1 MSLKFKD
8 KDGNVKT
15 AITEDQMEG
24 YVTKERF
31 DSVIEELQDIKAKKV
46 KTEDVK
52 VSFPYLIL
60 SESSKIDLRKFY

>member
-1 MSLKFKD
+1 MPLKFKD

-15 AITEDQMEG
+15 AITEDQLEG
-24 YVTKERF
+24 YVTIEQF
-31 DSVIEELQDIKAKKV
+31 DDVIKELQNIKAKKV

>member
-15 AITEDQMEG
+15 AITEEQLEG
-24 YVTKERF
+24 YVTKEQF
-31 DSVIEELQDIKAKKV
+31 NSIIEELQNIKKTKV

-52 VSFPYLIL
+52 VSFPYLVL
-60 SESSKIDLRKFY
+60 SESSRIDLRNFY